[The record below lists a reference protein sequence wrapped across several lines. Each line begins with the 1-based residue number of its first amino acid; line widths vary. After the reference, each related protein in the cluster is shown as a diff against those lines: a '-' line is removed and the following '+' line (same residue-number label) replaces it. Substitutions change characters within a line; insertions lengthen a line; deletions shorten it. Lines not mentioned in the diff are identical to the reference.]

1 MKTSI
6 HFNSVKS
13 DSEAHNFRKKNYNYI
28 RKDLT
33 KDNEYWME
41 EKIAIRQQK
50 IEDYCK
56 KKSGRKLQKNAIPI
70 REAVVVIKHDTTLFE
85 LHNLAKKLEEELRI
99 RIFQIAIHKD
109 EGHFDK
115 ETKEWKPNYHAH
127 LVADWQD
134 LETGKTLKHQSFE
147 YSKMQDLTAECLGMV
162 RGNSKNGKDRLEAIE
177 FKIAEK
183 EKELGIIVEKITE
196 LHEVFNSRASDNLA
210 VVESGF
216 FGIKKESVEMSIQNF
231 TKALQLSQSELLV
244 KERNLNSVKNKNAR
258 LNDEII
264 RLKSNL
270 ESVNNLNTSFL
281 IDKELYER
289 KRNEYLKLIK
299 NLLEKTIKE
308 GNYIFPRVDSQDNQ
322 ILNKKM
328 NDICKTVSERNRIPF
343 TAIVEI
349 FKDPQQNKELF
360 ATLSDVVSTRQAK
373 ENDENSKNEQ
383 NLSFKR

>member
-1 MKTSI
+1 
-6 HFNSVKS
+6 
-13 DSEAHNFRKKNYNYI
+13 
-28 RKDLT
+28 
-33 KDNEYWME
+33 ME